1 MGVSACIINTLCVSQ
16 AFKVLSQTPGIG
28 IVFLKHSRV
37 FPKPL
42 GLGCD
47 LCLIF
52 FQEKLRRRRRSEEG
66 AAELTS
72 AKFARAICGSTNHRN
87 KGLISVN
94 RRTSLLSHVQ
104 YPVPI
109 KVVYK
114 GFNALSARKAIKFG
128 VGPEPIATREHR
140 EQIYRRFPAW
150 ILT

>member
-1 MGVSACIINTLCVSQ
+1 M
-16 AFKVLSQTPGIG
+16 F
-28 IVFLKHSRV
+28 VFLVNIFCWGVRGNFIEVPAQFAV
-37 FPKPL
+37 F
-42 GLGCD
+42 
-47 LCLIF
+47 
-52 FQEKLRRRRRSEEG
+52 
-66 AAELTS
+66 
-72 AKFARAICGSTNHRN
+72 TNHRN

-114 GFNALSARKAIKFG
+114 GFNALNARKAKKFG
-128 VGPEPIATREHR
+128 VGPKPIATREHR

>member
-1 MGVSACIINTLCVSQ
+1 MLT
-16 AFKVLSQTPGIG
+16 
-28 IVFLKHSRV
+28 SRIQGY
-37 FPKPL
+37 PK
-42 GLGCD
+42 
-47 LCLIF
+47 
-52 FQEKLRRRRRSEEG
+52 QEGGSFSPDKSGTRWRTCSCFSRIHVYGPNPREWDATSVRFHRRKMRRRRSERC
-66 AAELTS
+66 AELTS
-72 AKFARAICGSTNHRN
+72 RKFARAICGSTNHRN

-114 GFNALSARKAIKFG
+114 GFNALSARKAIMFG